1 MPEINRKIALV
12 GPAYPFRGGI
22 AQFSAVL
29 YQKLIQRNHQCLF
42 VSFRKQFPK
51 LLFPGTTQFDP
62 SEERI
67 PVDSIRIFKPLNPI
81 SWWRSARVIRS
92 FQPNVVVFNWW
103 MPFFGPG
110 FGSVS
115 RLIARKT
122 DIKILY
128 IVHNAIPHESRPG
141 DKQFTNWA
149 FRPVRYFI
157 APSDTV
163 HKDMR
168 EMCPDL
174 DDSRLRM
181 VPHPVY
187 DCYDQKRWT
196 QDSARKDLSI
206 TESRILLF
214 FGIIRRYKGVRNL
227 IKTVPLLREKFQ
239 DDFKLLIVG
248 EFYEGREDVLQLIK
262 ELNVSDRILLVDR
275 YVPNEEVEKY
285 FRAADVGILPYESA
299 TQSGIIQIAHDFGL
313 PVITTNVGGLPEV
326 VHHET
331 TGFLVPPSDPKAL
344 ADAVFRYYDGEW
356 ATRFRTALEQE
367 KSQYSWNPLIQAIEE
382 AAGPGWQ

>member
-1 MPEINRKIALV
+1 MTDVKIALV

-29 YQKLIQRNHQCLF
+29 YQKLIQRKHKPLF

-51 LLFPGTTQFDP
+51 LLFPGTTQFDT
-62 SEERI
+62 SKERI
-67 PVDSIRIFKPLNPI
+67 PVDSIRVFKPLDPL

-92 FQPNVVVFNWW
+92 YQPDLIVFNWW
-103 MPFFGPG
+103 LPFFGPG
-110 FGSVS
+110 FGAVS
-115 RLIARKT
+115 RLAVWGADT
-122 DIKILY
+122 NILY
-128 IVHNAIPHESRPG
+128 IVHNAIPHEKRPG
-141 DKQFTNWA
+141 DKLFTNWA
-149 FRPVRYFI
+149 FRPVHYFI
-157 APSDTV
+157 APSETV
-163 HKDMR
+163 RKDMLDLR
-168 EMCPDL
+168 PDL
-174 DDSRLRM
+174 NESRLRL

-187 DCYDQKRWT
+187 DCYDRKRWT
-196 QDSARKDLSI
+196 QDSARKDLKI

-214 FGIIRRYKGVRNL
+214 FGYIRRYKGVRNL
-227 IKTVPLLREKFQ
+227 IKTIPLLQEKFQ

-248 EFYEGREDVLQLIK
+248 EFYEGRDDILQLIK

-326 VHHET
+326 VQHET
-331 TGFLVPPSDPKAL
+331 TGFLVPPGDPKAL
-344 ADAVFRYYDGEW
+344 ADAAFRYFEGDWG
-356 ATRFRTALEQE
+356 TRFRAAIEQT
-367 KSQYSWNPLIQAIEE
+367 KSRYSWDPLIESIEE
-382 AAGPGWQ
+382 AAGTGWR